1 MKRMNNETTNDEVKG
16 NQTAEPDP
24 QLVELVKAV
33 HHNCL
38 VALRM
43 HYNEVE
49 GHVVTQEMYGPVFIY
64 HVKNA
69 SNQVYS
75 CGFFLRELVNRFQSG
90 NDPAEWL
97 ASFFVEL
104 MKQEGGRGIPTP
116 PKSEDE
122 AKFIVDKVLV
132 PQCVALIREEFAPE
146 PVHVDLA
153 LHEKFGPVLEAGF
166 PSIVDGNNVCAFPLH
181 LLITH
186 LLLNR
191 DPAELL
197 IQGLYNIREEHG
209 IE

>member
-1 MKRMNNETTNDEVKG
+1 MNNETTNEEVKD
-16 NQTAEPDP
+16 NQTAEPDA

-43 HYNEVE
+43 HFDEVE
-49 GHVVTQEMYGPVFIY
+49 GHVVTQEMYGPVFFY
-64 HVKNA
+64 HVKNE
-69 SNQVYS
+69 SNHVYS
-75 CGFFLRELVNRFQSG
+75 CGFFLRELVNQFQNG
-90 NDPAEWL
+90 NDPAKWL

-104 MKQEGGRGIPTP
+104 MKKEDGQGLRTP
-116 PKSEDE
+116 PRNEDE

-132 PQCVALIREEFAPE
+132 PHCVTLIREEFAPE

-166 PSIVDGNNVCAFPLH
+166 PSIVKGNNVCAFPLH

-186 LLLNR
+186 LLMNR
-191 DPAELL
+191 DPSELL

-209 IE
+209 LQ